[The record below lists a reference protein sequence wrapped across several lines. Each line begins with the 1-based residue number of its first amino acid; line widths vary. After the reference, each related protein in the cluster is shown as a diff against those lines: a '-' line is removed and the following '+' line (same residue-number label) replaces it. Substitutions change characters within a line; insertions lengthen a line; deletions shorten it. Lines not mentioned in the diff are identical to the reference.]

1 MSLEP
6 LGIIAALLGLAMLL
20 ARPYWSF
27 LIMALCTIL
36 GTGMA
41 INLPA
46 LGGAGILVPNFFL
59 VFFML
64 RILLATGPGPV
75 LASAIPLRPG
85 FWLLILTA
93 FGVLTAFFL
102 PRLFAGVTET
112 ISVTRVFDNKSF
124 ISASALGP
132 TSTNITQAV
141 YAIGGCLAF
150 AFSFAYTRFCAKP
163 TDILKTFLIVG
174 LVNIAMAA
182 LDIIT
187 YYTGTGFILDS
198 VRTANYDFLTANEMG
213 GLKRI
218 AGTFSEASAFASYTL
233 PLFAFAASLWL
244 DKTRHRM
251 AGLVAALLL
260 AALVLSTSATALAGL
275 ILVTAVLLART
286 VISGLQRP
294 EMTRSVWI
302 TVGALVCVTALLAL
316 PVIAPTTASDWI
328 NYIKE
333 VLVEKPASSS
343 GQERMLWNLTALQNF
358 IDTNWIGAGLGSAR
372 ASSFPLV
379 LLSNLGIAG
388 FLLFALFAWS
398 ILSGRTGWHEAGTE
412 PELDLARTARAA
424 KACFMAVLITSTIS
438 AAVYDLGLTVYLI
451 GGRCSGTG
459 LRPESTAAAYRSHP
473 VCLNPS
479 SSLSRLSISPVVS
492 VPLTKKPIS
501 TPYGHPPAQLRPLS
515 TYVSIW

>member
-6 LGIIAALLGLAMLL
+6 MGVIVALLGLAMLL

-27 LIMALCTIL
+27 LMMALCTIL

-75 LASAIPLRPG
+75 LASAIPPRPG
-85 FWLLILTA
+85 FWLLILTV

-102 PRLFAGVTET
+102 PRLFAGMTET
-112 ISVTRVFDNKSF
+112 ISVTRVFGNKSF

-174 LVNIAMAA
+174 LVNAAMAA
-182 LDIIT
+182 LDVTT
-187 YYTGTGFILDS
+187 YYTGTSFILDS

-213 GLKRI
+213 GMKRI
-218 AGTFSEASAFASYTL
+218 AGTFAEASAFASYTL

-244 DKTRHRM
+244 DKTRYRM

-260 AALVLSTSATALAGL
+260 IALVLSTSATALAGL
-275 ILVTAVLLART
+275 FLVTTVLLTRT
-286 VISGLQRP
+286 MTSSLQRP
-294 EMTRSVWI
+294 EMTRSIWMN
-302 TVGALVCVTALLAL
+302 VGALACVTVLLAL
-316 PVIAPTTASDWI
+316 PVIAPTTASDWMG
-328 NYIKE
+328 YIEE

-343 GQERMLWNLTALQNF
+343 GQERMLWNLTAWQNF

-388 FLLFALFAWS
+388 FLLFALFVGS
-398 ILSGRTGWHEAGTE
+398 LLSGRTGWREARTE
-412 PELDLARTARAA
+412 PELETARTTRAA
-424 KACFMAVLITSTIS
+424 KAGVMAVLITSTLS
-438 AAVYDLGLTVYLI
+438 ATVYDLGLTVYLI
-451 GGRCSGTG
+451 GG
-459 LRPESTAAAYRSHP
+459 TAAALALGP
-473 VCLNPS
+473 NPQPQ
-479 SSLSRLSISPVVS
+479 RIAA
-492 VPLTKKPIS
+492 IQ
-501 TPYGHPPAQLRPLS
+501 YA
-515 TYVSIW
+515 